1 MNEPNNKKN
10 IDKIIKSPIFLILFI
25 SIIIIILY
33 YIISP
38 YQNCLR
44 TSFSERQCISKTSW

>member
-1 MNEPNNKKN
+1 MNEPDNKNNL
-10 IDKIIKSPIFLILFI
+10 DKVIKSPIFLILFI
-25 SIIIIILY
+25 SVIIIILY